1 MGGNIASCILT
12 LSLHE
17 GEWSASCPSCF
28 NPWERAPGTR
38 WMGGWVSQRASG
50 CGGEW
55 KNIPV
60 WHYIYYEIL
69 TTLL

>member
-1 MGGNIASCILT
+1 
-12 LSLHE
+12 
-17 GEWSASCPSCF
+17 
-28 NPWERAPGTR
+28 
-38 WMGGWVSQRASG
+38 MGGWVSQRASG